1 MRICSIITS
10 FTSGGAEML
19 VCNLAEAFA
28 QAGHQATILSLS
40 DAGQVGNAPAT
51 EAAMRARLRDG
62 GATALSLGLA
72 NRNNIVAG
80 TLALRRAL
88 RAIRPDVIHAHTARA
103 LFPLALAMPGVPV
116 VLTHHNS
123 RLSFPPAAFHL
134 FNQVVDGYVAISAEC
149 ERMLQRHTRRPVRVI
164 WNAANP
170 RFQTSTPRRR
180 TSSARI

>member
-28 QAGHQATILSLS
+28 QAGHQAAILSLS

-51 EAAMRARLRDG
+51 EAAMRARLREG
-62 GATALSLGLA
+62 GATAFSLGLA

-103 LFPLALAMPGVPV
+103 LFPLALAMPGHAVGGLAV
-116 VLTHHNS
+116 
-123 RLSFPPAAFHL
+123 
-134 FNQVVDGYVAISAEC
+134 G
-149 ERMLQRHTRRPVRVI
+149 
-164 WNAANP
+164 
-170 RFQTSTPRRR
+170 
-180 TSSARI
+180 